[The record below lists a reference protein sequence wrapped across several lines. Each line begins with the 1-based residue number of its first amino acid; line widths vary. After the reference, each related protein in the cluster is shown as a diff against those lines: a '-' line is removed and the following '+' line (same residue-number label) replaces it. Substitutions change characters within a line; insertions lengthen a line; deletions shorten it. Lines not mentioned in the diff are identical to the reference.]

1 MSSSADGAAGAGAA
15 SASASAVGSAAA
27 AAPAGAP
34 SRLPLADDF
43 IWPDRKCLLWS
54 ELWRVYVGTNEG
66 CPQLPSRFNDSSPKT
81 NWDAFWDYFIDDR
94 TESERDRDRGRLKIW
109 LIKKETEFKEAK
121 SLKGLSR
128 MYGCAGM
135 RLAA

>member
-1 MSSSADGAAGAGAA
+1 VFTSISGEAALQPPDRL
-15 SASASAVGSAAA
+15 VFCVV
-27 AAPAGAP
+27 AGAP

-43 IWPDRKCLLWS
+43 IWPDRKRLLWS

-109 LIKKETEFKEAK
+109 LIKKET
-121 SLKGLSR
+121 G
-128 MYGCAGM
+128 
-135 RLAA
+135 